1 MCGPLFAWFV
11 GRHNNKAFVD
21 GPRGSN
27 VNTRVVKLNPLSKQ
41 KEGTKPRVEGE
52 EGDEDVEV
60 NGRIEG
66 MGEGIEGSQLKAPVW
81 YSHSMN
87 KKAVDNGGTMN

>member
-1 MCGPLFAWFV
+1 MCGPLFAWYV

-52 EGDEDVEV
+52 EDDEDVEV
-60 NGRIEG
+60 NGRTEV
-66 MGEGIEGSQLKAPVW
+66 MGEGIESSQLKAPVT
-81 YSHSMN
+81 SGMVLPFHEN
-87 KKAVDNGGTMN
+87 KRSYDIP